1 MKWRNT
7 NFVSELWIG
16 RWISQTEARND
27 CLYRYMHK
35 SKYIAF
41 VDLDEYILPKGS
53 IKTWKQMVDTLNHQM
68 GDNAGNIC
76 AFSFRTNH
84 FLTRNKNSDLPTTKD
99 VSVPLVNNRNIS
111 HLVAKYDIKT
121 IMYLTRDKVTRDG
134 RVNKVILIPEQVLIV
149 GTHRVEIG
157 LRNSKQHVVNKNI
170 ATNQHYR
177 IPKIDVGD
185 RLSDREYF
193 LSFLYGLDNSTVTD
207 DTMLK
212 YAEELVTNIQ
222 VTHESVNGLK

>member
-1 MKWRNT
+1 MT
-7 NFVSELWIG
+7 HYFITELWNG
-16 RWISQTEARND
+16 LWISQAEARND
-27 CLYRYMHK
+27 CLYRYMQK

-41 VDLDEYILPKGS
+41 IDLDEYILPKGS
-53 IKTWKQMVDTLNHQM
+53 IKTWKQMTNTLNHQIV
-68 GDNAGNIC
+68 DYLGNIC

-84 FLTRNKNSDLPTTKD
+84 FITRNQISDLPTTKD
-99 VSVPLVNNRNIS
+99 VSVPLVNRRNIS

-121 IMYLTRDKVTRDG
+121 IMYLTRDKVTREG
-134 RVNKVILIPEQVLIV
+134 RVNKVIVIPEQVLIV
-149 GTHRVEIG
+149 GTHRVELG

-193 LSFLYGLDNSTVTD
+193 LSFIYGLDNSSVAD
-207 DTMLK
+207 DTVLK
-212 YAEELVTNIQ
+212 YAEELVTNIEL
-222 VTHESVNGLK
+222 THKNVNGLK